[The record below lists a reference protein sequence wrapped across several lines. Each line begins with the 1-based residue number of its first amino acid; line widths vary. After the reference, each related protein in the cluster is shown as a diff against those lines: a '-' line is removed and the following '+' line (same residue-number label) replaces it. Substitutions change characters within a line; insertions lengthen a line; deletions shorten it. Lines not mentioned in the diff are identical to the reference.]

1 MHPLQLIAFLS
12 AFFIWQTKTD
22 GKKTSQCDDDQVIKK
37 EKKKR
42 KEGLTNSS
50 GEELA
55 GRSVE
60 SPHTRV
66 ITEWRVGP

>member
-1 MHPLQLIAFLS
+1 MARKQAN
-12 AFFIWQTKTD
+12 
-22 GKKTSQCDDDQVIKK
+22 VMMIKLLK
-37 EKKKR
+37 KKKR
-42 KEGLTNSS
+42 KEGPTNSS

>member
-1 MHPLQLIAFLS
+1 MARKQANVMMIKLS
-12 AFFIWQTKTD
+12 
-22 GKKTSQCDDDQVIKK
+22 KKK
-37 EKKKR
+37 KKKR

>member
-1 MHPLQLIAFLS
+1 MARKQANVMMIKLS
-12 AFFIWQTKTD
+12 
-22 GKKTSQCDDDQVIKK
+22 KK
-37 EKKKR
+37 KKKR